1 MTSSATRSQQGDNP
15 DGHVRTWQ
23 PEPGHITVLLNE
35 AVQAL
40 NPIAGGVYVDATFGG
55 GGHTS
60 LLLEQEPAVGQV
72 IGIDADLSAA
82 ERARSIEQDP
92 RYAGRFSLAQTN
104 FRHLGQVVAESGR
117 ESVDGVLF
125 DLGVSSFQFDEGE
138 RGFSFRFDAPL
149 DMRFDQSGGRTAA
162 DIVNQ
167 ADQQELAHIIWTF
180 GEERKSRQIAARIVR
195 ERETAPIQTT
205 GALMTL
211 VERAVGGRRGAP
223 IHPATRTFQA
233 LRIAVNHELD
243 ALAEALQQA
252 VNVLSPGGRLVV
264 ISFHSLE
271 DRIVKR
277 FIEDAARTC
286 VCPPD
291 QPICTCDTIPVLR
304 RIGKPVRPG
313 QIEIDS
319 NPRSR
324 SAIMRVAERLDAA
337 GDVAIPQGTKA

>member
-1 MTSSATRSQQGDNP
+1 MTSSAMRLPRDDNP
-15 DGHVRTWQ
+15 DDALSAGQSTPGHV
-23 PEPGHITVLLNE
+23 TVLLHE
-35 AVQAL
+35 AVEAL
-40 NPIAGGVYVDATFGG
+40 NPVAGGVYVDATFGG

-60 LLLEQEPAVGQV
+60 LLLDRWPAVGRV
-72 IGIDADLSAA
+72 IGIDADLAA
-82 ERARSIEQDP
+82 VGRAVSIQADP
-92 RYAGRFSLAQTN
+92 RNADRFSLARTN
-104 FRHLGQVVAESGR
+104 FRNLGQILADSGL

-149 DMRFDQSGGRTAA
+149 DMRFDQSAGRTAA
-162 DIVNQ
+162 DIVNH
-167 ADQQELAHIIWTF
+167 ADQRELADIIWTF
-180 GEERKSRQIAARIVR
+180 GEERKSRQIAARIAR
-195 ERETAPIQTT
+195 ERETAPILTT
-205 GALMTL
+205 GALMAL
-211 VERAVGGRRGAP
+211 VERAVGGRRGAT

-233 LRIAVNHELD
+233 LRIEVNRELD
-243 ALAEALQQA
+243 ALSDALSQA
-252 VNVLSPGGRLVV
+252 VDALAPGGRLVV

-277 FIEDAARTC
+277 FMEDSARTC

-337 GDVAIPQGTKA
+337 GDVAAPQGNRA

>member
-1 MTSSATRSQQGDNP
+1 MTTSKSRSARGDKPEDSASSGP
-15 DGHVRTWQ
+15 DSPGHV
-23 PEPGHITVLLNE
+23 TVLLHE
-35 AVQAL
+35 AVNAL
-40 NPIAGGVYVDATFGG
+40 HPRAGGVYVDATFGG

-60 LLLEQEPAVGQV
+60 LLLNQCPAVGRV
-72 IGIDADLSAA
+72 IGIDADLAA
-82 ERARSIEQDP
+82 VEPANTIEQNP
-92 RYAGRFSLAQTN
+92 RFAGRFSLAQTN
-104 FRHLGQVVAESGR
+104 FRHLDQVVADSGVER
-117 ESVDGVLF
+117 VDGVLF

-149 DMRFDQSGGRTAA
+149 DMRFDQSSGETAS
-162 DIVNQ
+162 DIVNH
-167 ADQQELAHIIWTF
+167 AGQQELADIIWKY
-180 GEERKSRQIAARIVR
+180 GEDRKSRQIAARIVR
-195 ERETAPIQTT
+195 EREVEPILTT
-205 GALMTL
+205 GALMRV
-211 VERAVGGRRGAP
+211 VERAVGGRRGAA

-243 ALAEALQQA
+243 ALDEALKAA

-313 QIEIDS
+313 QAEIEV

-337 GDVAIPQGTKA
+337 GNVATIQGHEA

>member
-1 MTSSATRSQQGDNP
+1 MKSSATRDPRDANP
-15 DGHVRTWQ
+15 DNSTPGAQSASGHV
-23 PEPGHITVLLNE
+23 TVLLAE
-35 AVQAL
+35 AVEAL
-40 NPIAGGVYVDATFGG
+40 RPLAGGSYVDATFGG

-60 LLLEQEPAVGQV
+60 LLLDHEPAVGRV
-72 IGIDADLSAA
+72 IGIDADLAA
-82 ERARSIEQDP
+82 VDRASRIERNP
-92 RYAGRFSLAQTN
+92 RYAGRFSLARTN
-104 FRHLGQVVAESGR
+104 FRNLARVVNESGL

-125 DLGVSSFQFDEGE
+125 DLGVSSYQFDEGE

-149 DMRFDQSGGRTAA
+149 DMRFDQSQGRTAA
-162 DIVNQ
+162 DIVNH
-167 ADQQELAHIIWTF
+167 ADQRELANIIWKF
-180 GEERKSRQIAARIVR
+180 GEERRSRQIAARIVR
-195 ERETAPIQTT
+195 ERETAPILTT
-205 GALMTL
+205 GALMEV
-211 VERAVGGRRGAP
+211 VEHAVGGRRGAP

-233 LRIAVNHELD
+233 LRIEVNGELD
-243 ALAEALQQA
+243 ALSDALSQA
-252 VNVLSPGGRLVV
+252 VDVLAPGGRLVV

-313 QIEIDS
+313 QTEIDL

-337 GDVAIPQGTKA
+337 GDVAEPQGTDT